1 MKSLSTSE
9 IRSRFLAYF
18 EAKGHRAVRSASLVP
33 VGDPTLL
40 FTNAGMNQFKEVFL
54 GRETRDYVR
63 ATSAQKCV
71 RAGGKHNDLENVGFT
86 ARHHTFFEMLGN
98 FSFGDYFKRDAI
110 RYAWEFLTGE
120 MGLPVDRLWITVFR
134 DDDEAAEIWEQ
145 DVGVA
150 PERIGRLGEKDNF
163 WQMGDTGPCGPCSEI
178 HFYQGDH
185 LPCGEPEC
193 LGVECE
199 CDRYLEIWNLVF
211 MQFDRDAEGVL
222 HPLPSPSIDTGMGLE
237 RIAAV
242 VQGHDS
248 NYDINLFREI
258 IASVE
263 TLSGKTYGATVGDDD
278 VSMRVIADH
287 ARATAFLVGDGVLPA
302 PDGRGYVLRRI
313 MRRAIRHGQR
323 LGLEE
328 LFLARVCEG
337 VIDAMRAAYPELEEQ
352 RAFIVKVA
360 EQEEQSFRRTL
371 DRGLKILDQAL
382 AGLAAG
388 AVVPGE
394 VAFKL
399 YDTYGFP
406 LDLTEVICR
415 ERGYTVDT
423 RGFEAALEAQRAG
436 SEWKGSGE
444 SADAAAHKLLAEKL
458 GPTEFLGYESE
469 AGEAKVVAI
478 LRGGE
483 AVESAGAGEQV
494 EVALDRTP
502 FYGEGGGQVGDT
514 GTLWL
519 TPDHDAGS
527 VEVADTTKPSGL
539 FLHHGRVEG
548 GTLKVGATVYPAV
561 DTERRR
567 RIRANHS
574 ATHLLQLV
582 LKQVLGDHV
591 KQAGSL
597 VAPELLRFDYTHFEA
612 PTPEQLAE
620 VERRLNDYVSR
631 NAATATEVL
640 PFDEAKGRGAIAMFG
655 EKYGDVVRTVR
666 IGEDSLELCGGTHVH
681 RAGDIGLFKIRQ
693 RELDL
698 RRGAAADR
706 LHPGRGRA
714 PRAGRGARP
723 PRGGGDDEGEPPG
736 GRQEGRAV
744 AAPDQGAGEAGPGPR
759 AAPGHR
765 PRGGRDGRC
774 PGGERGEG
782 PLHPHRN
789 LGSQA
794 PPGARRQA
802 AGSARQRGGGPGR
815 RARGQGHAA
824 GGGDP
829 RPHPAAQGARSHQ
842 GDRADGRRQG
852 RGQARSR
859 PGRRHRAGPPR
870 RGPVPGLRADPR
882 GVRSR

>member
-9 IRSRFLAYF
+9 IRRRFLAYF
-18 EAKGHRAVRSASLVP
+18 EARDHRVVRSASLVP

-63 ATSAQKCV
+63 ATSSQKCV

-110 RYAWEFLTGE
+110 RYAWEFLTSE

-150 PERIGRLGEKDNF
+150 SERIGRLGEKDNF

-185 LPCGEPEC
+185 LPCAEETC

-211 MQFDRDAEGVL
+211 MQYDRDAEGVL

-248 NYDINLFREI
+248 NYDIDLFREI

-263 TLSGKTYGATVGDDD
+263 TLSGKTYGATAGDDD

-323 LGLEE
+323 LGLEA

-382 AGLAAG
+382 SELAPG
-388 AVVPGE
+388 AVLPGD

-415 ERGYTVDT
+415 ERGFTVDT
-423 RGFEAALEAQRAG
+423 RGFEAALQAQRAG

-444 SADAAAHKLLAEKL
+444 AADTAVHKQLAEEL
-458 GPTEFLGYESE
+458 GPTEFLGYETE
-469 AGEAKVVAI
+469 RGEGKVLAI
-478 LRGGE
+478 LREGHQVDRAEVGDR
-483 AVESAGAGEQV
+483 V
-494 EVALDRTP
+494 EVVLDRTP
-502 FYGEGGGQVGDT
+502 FYGEGGGQIGDT

-519 TPDHDAGS
+519 GTDPAAGS
-527 VEVADTTKPSGL
+527 VKVEDTLKPSGL
-539 FLHHGRVEG
+539 FIHRGVIEV
-548 GTLKVGATVYPAV
+548 GTLKRGATVHPAV
-561 DTERRR
+561 DGERRR

-574 ATHLLQLV
+574 ATHLLQLT

-597 VAPELLRFDYTHFEA
+597 VSDELLRFDYTHFEA

-631 NAATATEVL
+631 NAETTTEVL
-640 PFDEAKGRGAIAMFG
+640 PFDEAKGRGALAMFG
-655 EKYGDVVRTVR
+655 EKYGEVVRTVR
-666 IGEDSLELCGGTHVH
+666 IGDDSLELCGGTHVH
-681 RAGDIGLFKIRQ
+681 RAGDIGLFKIVSESSISAGVRRLTAYTQ
-693 RELDL
+693 ERAVQHVQEEEQALREAAAAMKTSPLEVARKADQAVRRIKELEKQVQALEQRLATARAVDVMDDVREVNGVKVLSIRTETSDPKRLRELADKLRDQLGSGVVVLGAERDGKAALLVAVTRDL
-698 RRGAAADR
+698 TQRFT
-706 LHPGRGRA
+706 A
-714 PRAGRGARP
+714 PDLIKVIAPMVGGK
-723 PRGGGDDEGEPPG
+723 GGGK
-736 GRQEGRAV
+736 
-744 AAPDQGAGEAGPGPR
+744 PDLAQ
-759 AAPGHR
+759 
-765 PRGGRDGRC
+765 
-774 PGGERGEG
+774 
-782 PLHPHRN
+782 
-789 LGSQA
+789 
-794 PPGARRQA
+794 
-802 AGSARQRGGGPGR
+802 
-815 RARGQGHAA
+815 A
-824 GGGDP
+824 GGTEPAHLDAALS
-829 RPHPAAQGARSHQ
+829 RVYELIPAA
-842 GDRADGRRQG
+842 
-852 RGQARSR
+852 
-859 PGRRHRAGPPR
+859 
-870 RGPVPGLRADPR
+870 
-882 GVRSR
+882 

>member
-1 MKSLSTSE
+1 
-9 IRSRFLAYF
+9 
-18 EAKGHRAVRSASLVP
+18 
-33 VGDPTLL
+33 
-40 FTNAGMNQFKEVFL
+40 
-54 GRETRDYVR
+54 
-63 ATSAQKCV
+63 
-71 RAGGKHNDLENVGFT
+71 
-86 ARHHTFFEMLGN
+86 
-98 FSFGDYFKRDAI
+98 
-110 RYAWEFLTGE
+110 
-120 MGLPVDRLWITVFR
+120 
-134 DDDEAAEIWEQ
+134 
-145 DVGVA
+145 
-150 PERIGRLGEKDNF
+150 
-163 WQMGDTGPCGPCSEI
+163 MGDTGPCGPCSEI

-248 NYDINLFREI
+248 NYDIDLFREI

-681 RAGDIGLFKIRQ
+681 RAGDIGLFKIVSESSISAGVRRLTAYTQ
-693 RELDL
+693 DAAVRHVQDEEHALREAAATMKASPLEVAKKAEQSLRRIKELEKQVQALEQRLATARAVDVMADVREVNGVKVLSIRTETSDPKRLRELADKL
-698 RRGAAADR
+698 RDQLGSGVVVLGAER
-706 LHPGRGRA
+706 
-714 PRAGRGARP
+714 
-723 PRGGGDDEGEPPG
+723 
-736 GRQEGRAV
+736 EGRATLLV
-744 AAPDQGAGEAGPGPR
+744 AVTRDLIQRLKAPDLIKEI
-759 AAPGHR
+759 APMV
-765 PRGGRDGRC
+765 GGK
-774 PGGERGEG
+774 
-782 PLHPHRN
+782 
-789 LGSQA
+789 
-794 PPGARRQA
+794 
-802 AGSARQRGGGPGR
+802 GGGKPDL
-815 RARGQGHAA
+815 AQA
-824 GGGDP
+824 GGTEPAHLDEALS
-829 RPHPAAQGARSHQ
+829 RVYELIPAA
-842 GDRADGRRQG
+842 
-852 RGQARSR
+852 
-859 PGRRHRAGPPR
+859 
-870 RGPVPGLRADPR
+870 
-882 GVRSR
+882 